1 MKVFPG
7 PGPGYG
13 AGASPA
19 GLAGAFGRVAVQLL

>member
-19 GLAGAFGRVAVQLL
+19 GLAGAFGRVAV